1 MAYRREIDDY
11 VDELYE
17 DANETERVK
26 AKKEEISM
34 KLSERM
40 SELENNGMNDQDAF
54 QEAIVSTKNLQGFT
68 DRCENKNILD
78 GTSTEQHVY
87 SSMTSKLSIAGML
100 AGIVFILLG
109 TVMSLNISV
118 FGIYS
123 NAAPAMF
130 FYVVLGGMIFTY
142 SFMARKIRIKK
153 NMTHRRAFMYA
164 LAVGSILF
172 AIFIALTVGVSTSN
186 WFIGILA
193 FSVFL
198 IVGLA
203 LFYQLLMTNEPSK
216 NQ

>member
-87 SSMTSKLSIAGML
+87 SSMTNKLSIVGML

>member
-1 MAYRREIDDY
+1 
-11 VDELYE
+11 
-17 DANETERVK
+17 
-26 AKKEEISM
+26 
-34 KLSERM
+34 M

-87 SSMTSKLSIAGML
+87 SSMTNKLSIVGML